1 MDELSLVPLY
11 RNGMDEITPGIDVT
25 VPNFCKKHCG
35 DNKKCKEYYLAL
47 EKAPEG
53 IYVCPFGFNSY
64 VFNIEGDNFI
74 FTCLRVENHYDRKK
88 LLPKIRDEGK
98 EYRELSYANVEKYAQ
113 AYKEFFLSQN
123 KYEKYKKFIDDIFH
137 DVRKFNQQI
146 KIKNERIYKKAQ
158 QHKRLGDILEAT
170 KSIQQLGWFLTL
182 RLNNHDFIYNEE
194 LMKADVKS
202 TYNIYRIIDKVKR
215 CIKER
220 AEEKNIKIQMNASVE
235 CRDMQ
240 AYDCIEL
247 LPYIF
252 LDNAIKYSPDGETI
266 NIIFEEKRD
275 IQHINIK
282 SIGPI
287 VYSQEL
293 AKLTEQ
299 GFRSENAANLTSD
312 GMGIGLYTA
321 KCICELNDI
330 KLAINS
336 SPEII
341 KQVKNIDYSEFSVDF
356 WIKLW

>member
-1 MDELSLVPLY
+1 MDELNLVPLY
-11 RNGMDEITPGIDVT
+11 RNGMDEITPGIDVP
-25 VPNFCKKHCG
+25 VPDFCKKRCSE
-35 DNKKCKEYYLAL
+35 NKKCKEYYLTL
-47 EKAPEG
+47 EKASKG
-53 IYVCPFGFNSY
+53 MYVCPFGFNSY
-64 VFNIEGDNFI
+64 VFDIEGDNFI
-74 FTCLRVENHYDRKK
+74 FTCLRVENHYDRQK

-113 AYKEFFLSQN
+113 AYEEFFLSQN

-146 KIKNERIYKKAQ
+146 KIKNERIYRKAQ
-158 QHKRLGDILEAT
+158 QHKRLGDILEVT

-202 TYNIYRIIDKVKR
+202 AYNIYRIIDKVKK

-220 AEEKNIKIQMNASVE
+220 AEEKNIIIQLNASVE

-240 AYDCIEL
+240 
-247 LPYIF
+247 
-252 LDNAIKYSPDGETI
+252 
-266 NIIFEEKRD
+266 
-275 IQHINIK
+275 HISIR

-287 VYSQEL
+287 VYRQERD
-293 AKLTEQ
+293 KLTEQ
-299 GFRSENAANLTSD
+299 GFRSENAVNLTSD

-321 KCICELNDI
+321 NCICELNDI
-330 KLAINS
+330 KLKINS